1 MTKRILATLGLLAA
15 ATTAQ
20 AQAQDGLAY
29 DWEGAYV
36 GAFTGASYFEVEIS
50 DFTDTFTNDAPPVD
64 QIILNYGI
72 NGGYNWLPYNDNLLL
87 GLEIDMQGGN
97 EIEQLIRF
105 NADGTDGQLYQN
117 RLTSLASLRGRAGV
131 VNGNLLSY
139 LTGGVAFGQADY
151 LVIDLSESI
160 NSRDCTVDGII
171 CAEVQDSLIGLTV
184 GMGMEYAFRENTT
197 ARFEIMHYN
206 LEATSAE
213 IFNGGTIPIC
223 SKANAD
229 ECSAYFA
236 SGVTQF
242 RFGVNYKF

>member
-15 ATTAQ
+15 ATTAH

-29 DWEGAYV
+29 DWEGAYA
-36 GAFTGASYFEVEIS
+36 GAFAGASFFETEIS

-64 QIILNYGI
+64 KIIVNYGI
-72 NGGYNWLPYNDNLLL
+72 NGGYNWMPYNDNLLL
-87 GLEIDMQGGN
+87 GLEIDVQGGN
-97 EIEQLIRF
+97 EIEELIRF
-105 NADGTDGQLYQN
+105 NQAGTDGQLYKN
-117 RLTSLASLRGRAGV
+117 KLTSLASLRGRAGV

-139 LTGGVAFGQADY
+139 LTGGVAFGEVDY
-151 LVIDLSESI
+151 LVIDLDEAI
-160 NSRDCTVDGII
+160 NSRDCSVDGII

-206 LEATSAE
+206 LESTSAE
-213 IFNGGTIPIC
+213 ILNGGTTPVC
-223 SKANAD
+223 STAEAD
-229 ECSAYFA
+229 ECSAFFA